1 MVRKLHRVHNDTL
14 FTREKAYRSQLAET
28 KVDGDIELFT

>member
-14 FTREKAYRSQLAET
+14 LTREKEYRSRLGDS
-28 KVDGDIELFT
+28 KVEGDIELFT